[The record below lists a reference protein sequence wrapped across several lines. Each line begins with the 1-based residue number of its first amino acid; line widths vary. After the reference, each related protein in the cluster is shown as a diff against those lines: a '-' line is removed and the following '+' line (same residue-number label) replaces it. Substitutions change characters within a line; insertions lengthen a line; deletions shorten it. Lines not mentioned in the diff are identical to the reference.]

1 MKKLFA
7 LIVSMICMSFIA
19 NADNYDTCKV
29 TGANGATVAVS
40 VIDFDDQGSVTVEIS
55 SDCDDYVNVS
65 FKLTLK
71 SKSYSCGSNSFT
83 VSAQPNSNTV
93 KKYKI
98 RKTSAMEITSVDVVV
113 SGARCTK

>member
-40 VIDFDDQGSVTVEIS
+40 VIDFDDQGNVTVEIS

-65 FKLTLK
+65 FNLTLK
-71 SKSYSCGSNSFT
+71 SVSSTCGSSSFT

-93 KKYKI
+93 KKYKV
-98 RKTSAMEITSVDVVV
+98 RKTVSYAIVKVDVIV